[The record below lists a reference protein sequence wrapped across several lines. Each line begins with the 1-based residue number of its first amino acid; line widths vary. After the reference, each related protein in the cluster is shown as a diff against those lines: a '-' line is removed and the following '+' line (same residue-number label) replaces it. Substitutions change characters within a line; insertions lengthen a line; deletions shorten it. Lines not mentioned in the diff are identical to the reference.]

1 MQLSGALFC
10 VDIAI
15 YQITKQVFSVCMR
28 EDSAPPLHGEMDIC
42 NMLEGC
48 LMVLVTSLSVLTTEG
63 WMMVALQ
70 GTAATGGLNEDFR
83 EVFKVSARIDSVSL
97 KSHK

>member
-10 VDIAI
+10 VCIAI
-15 YQITKQVFSVCMR
+15 YQITEQVPSVCMYG
-28 EDSAPPLHGEMDIC
+28 DYAQPLHGKVNIS

-48 LMVLVTSLSVLTTEG
+48 LMVLMTSLSVLTTEG

-70 GTAATGGLNEDFR
+70 GTAATGGLTDKILGR
-83 EVFKVSARIDSVSL
+83 YLQSV
-97 KSHK
+97 